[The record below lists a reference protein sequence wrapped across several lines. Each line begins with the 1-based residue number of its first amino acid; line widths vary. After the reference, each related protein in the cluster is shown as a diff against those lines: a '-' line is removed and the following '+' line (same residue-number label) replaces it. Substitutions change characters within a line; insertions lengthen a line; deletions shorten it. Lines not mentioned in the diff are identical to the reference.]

1 MNLNTYFSS
10 LLEIIT
16 MDDQEEL
23 IYELDHD
30 GNIIPSSSTSSDGH
44 QSHGRN
50 NPLHLSEVQSAML
63 SHLETNAN
71 MWARPDLLDTI
82 LQRHPNLARGMNDP
96 RFVSALQA
104 MQTNPKEALENLKKN
119 SPEIVDWLKEFC
131 GAMGE
136 HFVRLGEVQDKA
148 NNSSGTEGG
157 MDANASKVREMG
169 PLEKKALKK
178 HMDVT
183 KDQSSSPWQNKDAAA
198 ESVKDM
204 NKRVSAVLANDELR
218 SILLDPVLQQIMEE
232 CSTGG
237 SRLRFYL
244 GHEEYGPKLRKLM
257 DAGLIRVA

>member
-1 MNLNTYFSS
+1 
-10 LLEIIT
+10 

-104 MQTNPKEALENLKKN
+104 MQTNPKEALENLKNN

-131 GAMGE
+131 GAMGD
-136 HFVRLGEVQDKA
+136 HFVQLGEEQDRA
-148 NNSSGTEGG
+148 NNSSRTKGG
-157 MDANASKVREMG
+157 KDASATKVREMG

-178 HMDVT
+178 HMDAT
-183 KDQSSSPWQNKDAAA
+183 KDGSSDQRQNKVTADSA
-198 ESVKDM
+198 KDM
-204 NKRVSAVLANDELR
+204 DERVSAILANDELR
-218 SILLDPVLQQIMEE
+218 SILLDPVIQQIMEE

-244 GHEEYGPKLRKLM
+244 GHEEHGPKLRKLM